1 MTSEYLDLP
10 LRSLRDLAAETEAA
24 IDRLETER
32 EVMETRMMHASLE
45 LRFDDEGE
53 LGEILDR
60 IADELGPLNGRREM
74 LEDEIAW
81 RNRRHESE

>member
-1 MTSEYLDLP
+1 MTPFLDLP
-10 LRSLRDLAAETEAA
+10 LRSLRDVADETETA

-32 EVMETRMMHASLE
+32 EVMETRLMEAEME
-45 LRFDDEGE
+45 LRFDDADE

-60 IADELGPLNGRREM
+60 IADELGPLMDRRET

-81 RNRRHESE
+81 RNQRHESE